1 MKSGVKYRH
10 LRDAATE
17 DPFHRFENARLDGIM
32 RRSEDGEPVDL
43 LCHSGVMR
51 VLSLSFSPPCTTR
64 WPTASIRFRSSIT
77 RVSPLHIVSIAGTNS
92 SRSAG

>member
-43 LCHSGVMR
+43 LRHFGSNESTLPQFLAAVYDG
-51 VLSLSFSPPCTTR
+51 L
-64 WPTASIRFRSSIT
+64 
-77 RVSPLHIVSIAGTNS
+77 PL
-92 SRSAG
+92 